1 MQCPVCKDVSG
12 AQTGVLELV
21 SALSVTIEGDGSL
34 NRNSA
39 VLLDEY
45 LSCNN
50 CADLNCDA
58 EDCVPWHWEQHGGER
73 RVKLGAVASGAVA
86 SSSTP
91 SKVTPAVVVA
101 P

>member
-1 MQCPVCKDVSG
+1 MQCPVCKDKNN
-12 AQTGVLELV
+12 AATGSLELV
-21 SALSVTIEGDGSL
+21 SALSITITPDGVL

-45 LSCNN
+45 LACNN

-58 EDCVPWHWEQHGGER
+58 EDCVPWYWEQNGTER
-73 RVKLGAVASGAVA
+73 RLKLGAAPTTV
-86 SSSTP
+86 P
-91 SKVTPAVVVA
+91 SVVTPAVVVA